1 MQVLGGQSF
10 DGRAQVMVEIGRTAF
25 DARFKLAFD
34 VRCALTN
41 GYYRPTGRS
50 LPPAN
55 SPVDANIMTIEV
67 DLNIAEIPYES
78 GAIRFRYARVMAPDR
93 TRWIRH
99 GFFVEYHEN
108 GTVASE
114 GQYVDGKEDGLWRDF
129 HPNGQ
134 PASEGCY
141 REGKE
146 VGVWQF
152 WSSDGTAEPS
162 TSFS

>member
-1 MQVLGGQSF
+1 MGPL
-10 DGRAQVMVEIGRTAF
+10 TA
-25 DARFKLAFD
+25 ARLRQNEA
-34 VRCALTN
+34 N
-41 GYYRPTGRS
+41 TGRS
-50 LPPAN
+50 PPLAN
-55 SPVDANIMTIEV
+55 SPVNANSMTIEV

-99 GFFVEYHEN
+99 GLFVEYHEN

-114 GQYVDGKEDGLWRDF
+114 GQYLDGKEDGLWRDF

-134 PASEGCY
+134 PAAEGCY

-146 VGVWQF
+146 VGMWRF
-152 WSSDGTAEPS
+152 WNPDGTAEPS
-162 TSFS
+162 TRFS